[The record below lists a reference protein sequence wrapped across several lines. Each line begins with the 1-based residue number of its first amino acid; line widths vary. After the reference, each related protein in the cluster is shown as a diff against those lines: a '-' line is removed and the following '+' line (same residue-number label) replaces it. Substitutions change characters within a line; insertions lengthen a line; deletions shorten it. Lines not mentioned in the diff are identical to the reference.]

1 MSRVRFD
8 DCATAELETI
18 RDQLVA
24 RLDQLRGAG
33 LQLDLTRGKPA
44 PDQLDLSNALD
55 GILAG
60 DFRASDGTDTRN
72 YGGRD
77 VAGLRGIPE
86 ARALGGEILGIDPEQ
101 VIAGGNSSLNLI
113 HLVIETALREGL
125 WGPGSGWSDEAAR
138 AGAPVRMLAP
148 VPGYDRHFTICEQLG
163 IEMVSVPMT
172 DSGPNLKAV
181 ERLLD
186 QDPMIKGIW
195 CVPKYSNPTG
205 CIYSEHTVEA
215 IAGLPQRAGRNFLV
229 VWDNAYAVHDFE
241 FPSAPLANIFTLAE
255 GHGTTAHLA
264 MFASTSKITF
274 AGAGVGFLG
283 ASEALLLRIEERLR
297 AMTVGH
303 DKVNQLRHA
312 RFLAGRL
319 DTHMRAHAD
328 LIRGKFEVVQNH
340 LDQELAGLDIACW
353 TQPRGGYFVSV
364 DTRPGLAQRV
374 INLATEAGVALT
386 PAGATFPYGRDPEDR
401 NIRIAPTFPE
411 KAEIEAAM
419 EVFTLCVRLAA
430 AEQIIDQRRSVR

>member
-1 MSRVRFD
+1 M
-8 DCATAELETI
+8 
-18 RDQLVA
+18 
-24 RLDQLRGAG
+24 
-33 LQLDLTRGKPA
+33 
-44 PDQLDLSNALD
+44 
-55 GILAG
+55 
-60 DFRASDGTDTRN
+60 
-72 YGGRD
+72 
-77 VAGLRGIPE
+77 
-86 ARALGGEILGIDPEQ
+86 
-101 VIAGGNSSLNLI
+101 
-113 HLVIETALREGL
+113 
-125 WGPGSGWSDEAAR
+125 PGSSGAA
-138 AGAPVRMLAP
+138 A
-148 VPGYDRHFTICEQLG
+148 
-163 IEMVSVPMT
+163 
-172 DSGPNLKAV
+172 DS
-181 ERLLD
+181 
-186 QDPMIKGIW
+186 
-195 CVPKYSNPTG
+195 
-205 CIYSEHTVEA
+205 
-215 IAGLPQRAGRNFLV
+215 LPQRAGRNFLV

-328 LIRGKFEVVQNH
+328 LVRGKFEVVQDH